1 MLLHIGDNVSIPLER
16 VLFIINARNMMPETE
31 RYIRRMQKT
40 NHMIAACKGKPK
52 SYIVTRE
59 RTRDTV
65 YASLIA
71 PATLEK
77 RWKSEINREYLLDA
91 AVVSVDIRELL

>member
-1 MLLHIGDNVSIPLER
+1 MLLHIGDNVAIPLER
-16 VLFIINARNMMPETE
+16 VLFIINARRMMPDTE
-31 RYIRRMQKT
+31 QYIRRMERT
-40 NHMIAACKGKPK
+40 DHMVSACRGRPK

-77 RWKSEINREYLLDA
+77 RWRDEISRSYLRDT
-91 AVVSVDIRELL
+91 AVVSVDIRGL